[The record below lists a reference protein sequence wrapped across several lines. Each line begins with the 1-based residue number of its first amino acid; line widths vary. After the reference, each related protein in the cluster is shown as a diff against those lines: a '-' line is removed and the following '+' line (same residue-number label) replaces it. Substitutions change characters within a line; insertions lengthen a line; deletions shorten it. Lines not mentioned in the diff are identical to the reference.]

1 MKLGNAMI
9 SMTIKTNF
17 VNRIREM
24 GSFELAKEIE
34 KEIFSSCQERG
45 TKKKFRNPPQLL
57 SPLLSYF
64 INWKSRQFLVFYDR
78 LSRKVV
84 SGIPRS
90 LE

>member
-1 MKLGNAMI
+1 MLITSQLKEMI
-9 SMTIKTNF
+9 
-17 VNRIREM
+17 EM
-24 GSFELAKEIE
+24 VSFELGREI
-34 KEIFSSCQERG
+34 KKDFFSSCQERG

>member
-45 TKKKFRNPPQLL
+45 TKKKF
-57 SPLLSYF
+57 
-64 INWKSRQFLVFYDR
+64 
-78 LSRKVV
+78 
-84 SGIPRS
+84 
-90 LE
+90 